1 MFSLPLRRAMRA
13 VFATLA
19 VALLAAPVSAMA
31 APSKPAKVMSRNL
44 YLGADLTPAIQA
56 TSLPAFLGATSTIW
70 GQVQATDFDARA
82 KVLAAEIAKEEP
94 HLIGL
99 QEAAIWRTGPAFN
112 PAPATDV
119 EYDYIDTLLAELAA
133 RGKPY
138 EVVVEQ
144 NEADLEAPTALG
156 IDIRLTQRD
165 AILKR
170 ADDSETVVSGTNK
183 AHFAS
188 SNQLV
193 ITNPAIGLTQEST
206 RGWVSADVTVNGRS
220 FRFVNTHLEAFH
232 PAYRGLQAIE
242 LAGAPTTAPNVVLV
256 GDINSDVGDP
266 GFPPL
271 GIPSARAVLLNS
283 AGFADT
289 SASTG
294 DTCCHADDLLNATP
308 SFTSRIDVVFTRPSA
323 TVGKVTLIG
332 DEADNRTPGG
342 LWPSDHGGV
351 SAKLYP

>member
-19 VALLAAPVSAMA
+19 VAMLVAPAAAVA

-56 TSLPAFLGATSTIW
+56 SNFTAFLTATSNIW
-70 GQVQATDFDARA
+70 GEVQATDFPARA
-82 KVLAAEIAKEEP
+82 KVLAAEIAQEDP

-99 QEAAIWRTGPAFN
+99 QEAAIWRTGPAFS
-112 PAPATDV
+112 PAPATTEV
-119 EYDYIDTLLAELAA
+119 YNFIDLLLAELDAL
-133 RGKPY
+133 GKPY
-138 EVVVEQ
+138 EVVEVQ
-144 NEADLEAPTALG
+144 DEADLEAPTGLG

-170 ADDSETVVSGTNK
+170 AGSSEVSVSGTNK
-183 AHFAS
+183 AHYAPA
-188 SNQLV
+188 NQLV
-193 ITNPAIGLTQEST
+193 ITNPAIGLTQQST
-206 RGWVSADVTVNGRS
+206 RGWVSADVTVNKRS

-232 PAYRGLQAIE
+232 PAYRALQAIE
-242 LAGAPTTAPNVVLV
+242 LTGSPTATANVVLV
-256 GDINSDVGDP
+256 GDINSDPSDP
-266 GFPPL
+266 GFPSL
-271 GIPSARAVLLNS
+271 GLPSARNVLTAG

-289 SASTG
+289 SGPAG
-294 DTCCHADDLLNATP
+294 DTCCHADDLLNPTA
-308 SFTSRIDVVFTRPSA
+308 SFTSRIDVVFTRPAA
-323 TVGKVTLIG
+323 TVGKVVVTG
-332 DEADNRTPGG
+332 DDASNRTPGG